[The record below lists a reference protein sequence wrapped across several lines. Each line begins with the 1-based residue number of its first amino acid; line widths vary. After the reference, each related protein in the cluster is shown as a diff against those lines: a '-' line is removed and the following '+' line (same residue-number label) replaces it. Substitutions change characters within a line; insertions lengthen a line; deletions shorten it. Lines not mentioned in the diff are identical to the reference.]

1 MSRIV
6 DRIVENGW
14 AGRQADA
21 TDHRACV
28 ISITSTGEAILA
40 TVRRNRAACLAAG
53 LAHLE
58 PEDAAALLAAMP
70 ALESLAD
77 QITVMPTQT
86 ARSA

>member
-6 DRIVENGW
+6 DKIVESGW
-14 AGRQADA
+14 AQRQADA

-28 ISITSTGEAILA
+28 VGITDTGETILA
-40 TVRRNRAACLAAG
+40 TVRRNRAACLAVG

-77 QITVMPTQT
+77 QITGMPPQT

>member
-6 DRIVENGW
+6 DRIVQCGW
-14 AGRQADA
+14 AQRRADE

-28 ISITSTGEAILA
+28 VSITGTGEAILD
-40 TVRRNRAACLAAG
+40 TVRRDRTACLAAG
-53 LAHLE
+53 VAHLE

-77 QITVMPTQT
+77 QIAGMPPQT
-86 ARSA
+86 AQSA